1 MVGLIWFVQ
10 VVHYPLMAEVS
21 EETYQRYQERHMNL
35 TSLVVGPPM
44 LVEAGTALGLVLVL
58 QTGTDAVLAWIAFG
72 CLGVVWLSTACFQ
85 VPAHHILMKGFDVS
99 AHRRLVRT
107 NWLRTVGWSARGV
120 LAMLLAT

>member
-1 MVGLIWFVQ
+1 MALDTLTSLTPLLLTAHSVSTLYMVGLIWFVQ

-85 VPAHHILMKGFDVS
+85 VPAHTFS
-99 AHRRLVRT
+99 
-107 NWLRTVGWSARGV
+107 
-120 LAMLLAT
+120 